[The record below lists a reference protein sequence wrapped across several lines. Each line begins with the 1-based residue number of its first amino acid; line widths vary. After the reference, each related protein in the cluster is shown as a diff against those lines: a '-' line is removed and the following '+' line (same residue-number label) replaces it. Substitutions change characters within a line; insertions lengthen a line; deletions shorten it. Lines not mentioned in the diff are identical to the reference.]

1 MHKNSLLL
9 LATSVFCLTFT
20 LLLGFRLTFTLLPG
34 FTTFTPVYFFYPLK
48 SLLLLLLLL
57 LCRTFTPVYFFGGL
71 STFTFTSVTFFKI
84 IKLYFLLQS
93 ILFPISGRVSID
105 QRCIHAMST
114 VNVDTAVVNGADGGY
129 NGRSV

>member
-20 LLLGFRLTFTLLPG
+20 LLLGFCLTFTLLPG

-57 LCRTFTPVYFFGGL
+57 LCRTFTSVTFLGVCRPLLLLPLLFSKSSSSTFYSRVYFFLPLTTAGQQPNYWYCTINILCERHKLL
-71 STFTFTSVTFFKI
+71 SHV
-84 IKLYFLLQS
+84 L
-93 ILFPISGRVSID
+93 
-105 QRCIHAMST
+105 
-114 VNVDTAVVNGADGGY
+114 
-129 NGRSV
+129 